1 MSKVPY
7 TNVSTMAREY
17 WSCRGDKNRDCKVC
31 VLNRSVVLDDTKTK
45 IPLCNLIS
53 LIRSVE
59 KWEKQQSA
67 NT

>member
-1 MSKVPY
+1 MNKVPH

-17 WSCRGDKNRDCKVC
+17 WSCRGDKHRDCDTC
-31 VLNRSVVLDDTKTK
+31 VLNRLVVLDDTKIT
-45 IPLCNLIS
+45 LCNLIS

-59 KWEKQQSA
+59 KWEKQQSE

>member
-1 MSKVPY
+1 MSKVPH

-17 WSCRGDKNRDCKVC
+17 WSCRGDKNRDCDVC
-31 VLNRSVVLDDTKTK
+31 VLNRLVVLDDTK

-59 KWEKQQSA
+59 KWEKQQST